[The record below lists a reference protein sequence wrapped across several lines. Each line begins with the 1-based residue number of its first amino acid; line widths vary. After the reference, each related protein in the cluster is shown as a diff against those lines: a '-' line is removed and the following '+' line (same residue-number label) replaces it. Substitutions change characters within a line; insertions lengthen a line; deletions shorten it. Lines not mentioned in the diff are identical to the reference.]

1 MPRNTII
8 GASHFRAY
16 QSVKMAP
23 EQTTKTDI
31 LIVGA
36 GASGAAAAWRLAS
49 AGFRVVCLE
58 QGGWH
63 GTEDSPT
70 TSVDWEL
77 KRRTAW
83 SFDPNK
89 RALDED
95 YPVNCKESDVTPF
108 MFNAVGGSTVIWTA
122 HAPRMHPSDFRVK
135 SLDGAADDWPLTYDE
150 LEHYYDLNDEI
161 VGCCGIAGDPAN
173 PPRKPRPMPP
183 LPLGLDG
190 ERVAR
195 AFDRLGWHW
204 WPADSYVNTTP
215 YKQGREACNYCGP
228 LNLGCVRKAK
238 ARADITYWPLALE
251 LGVELRTRSRVYEI
265 TSGPDGRVTGASYFD
280 GRGVAR
286 HQPAR
291 AVIAACNG
299 IGTPRLLLLSRSDSH
314 TAGLANGS
322 GQVGKNLMFH
332 VIAHVTA
339 VFDEDLKS
347 YRGPGANILLSH
359 EFYETAPRRDYVRG
373 YQLQM
378 VRGSGPASTAVGR
391 MMPAVPWGEGHHNS
405 FAARFGKTATFA
417 VTAEDLP
424 EETNMVDLDPELTDG
439 SSIPAPRVRYRIG
452 ENTRR
457 ILDHGIGS
465 ARRVFAEVGAKHVE
479 TMPLAPADGVHLLGT
494 ARMGDDPGT
503 SVVDRWGQAH
513 DADNLFVIDGSV
525 FVTSGAVN
533 PTPTIQAIALR
544 TADYIILERQD
555 FRGG

>member
-1 MPRNTII
+1 M
-8 GASHFRAY
+8 
-16 QSVKMAP
+16 KMAP
-23 EQTTKTDI
+23 EQTTETDI
-31 LIVGA
+31 LIIGA

-49 AGFRVVCLE
+49 AGFKVVCIE

-63 GTEDSPT
+63 GPEDSPT
-70 TSVDWEL
+70 TLVDWEL
-77 KRRTAW
+77 QRRTVW
-83 SFDPNK
+83 NFDPNK

-95 YPVNCKESDVTPF
+95 YPVNCEESDVTPF

-150 LEHYYDLNDEI
+150 LEHYYDLNDEM

-190 ERVAR
+190 EHIAR
-195 AFDRLGWHW
+195 AFDRLGWQW

-251 LGVELRTRSRVYEI
+251 LGVELRTWSRVYEI

-314 TAGLANGS
+314 PTGLANGS

-339 VFDEDLKS
+339 VFDEDLMS

-391 MMPAVPWGEGHHNS
+391 MMPVVPWGEGHHNS
-405 FAARFGKTATFA
+405 FAARFGKTTAFA

-439 SSIPAPRVRYRIG
+439 SGIPAPRVRYRIG

-465 ARRVFAEVGAKHVE
+465 AKRVFEEAGAKETV

-494 ARMGDDPGT
+494 ARMGDDSAT

-544 TADYIILERQD
+544 TADYITRERQD
-555 FRGG
+555 LRDG

>member
-1 MPRNTII
+1 MRGKTTI
-8 GASHFRAY
+8 GASHFRAD
-16 QSVKMAP
+16 QSVKMAT
-23 EQTTKTDI
+23 EQTTETDI
-31 LIVGA
+31 LIIGA
-36 GASGAAAAWRLAS
+36 GASGAAAAWRLAG

-63 GTEDSPT
+63 GPEVSPT

-89 RALDED
+89 RALEED

-190 ERVAR
+190 EHVAR

-215 YKQGREACNYCGP
+215 YRQGREACNYCGP

-238 ARADITYWPLALE
+238 ARADITYWPLAVE

-280 GRGVAR
+280 DRGVAR

-314 TAGLANGS
+314 PAGLANGS

-359 EFYETAPRRDYVRG
+359 EFYETGPRRDYVRG

-391 MMPAVPWGEGHHNS
+391 MMQAVPWGKQHHDL
-405 FAARFGKTATFA
+405 FAARFGRTTAFA

-439 SSIPAPRVRYRIG
+439 SGIPAPRVRYRIG

-465 ARRVFAEVGAKHVE
+465 AKRVFEEAGAKETV

-544 TADYIILERQD
+544 TADYITRERQD
-555 FRGG
+555 LRGG

>member
-1 MPRNTII
+1 MRRQPII
-8 GASHFRAY
+8 GTSHFRAD
-16 QSVKMAP
+16 QSVNMAP
-23 EQTTKTDI
+23 EQTTETDI

-36 GASGAAAAWRLAS
+36 GASAAAAAWRLAS

-63 GTEDSPT
+63 GQEDSPT

-77 KRRTAW
+77 KRRTDW
-83 SFDPNK
+83 NFDPNK

-95 YPVNCKESDVTPF
+95 YPVNSEESDVTPF

-150 LEHYYDLNDEI
+150 LVPYYDLNDEI

-183 LPLGLDG
+183 LSLGLDG
-190 ERVAR
+190 EHVAR

-215 YKQGREACNYCGP
+215 YRQGREACNYCGP
-228 LNLGCVRKAK
+228 LNLGCVRRAK
-238 ARADITYWPLALE
+238 ARADITYWPLAVE

-439 SSIPAPRVRYRIG
+439 SGIPAPRVRYRIG

-465 ARRVFAEVGAKHVE
+465 AKRVFAEAGAKYVE

-494 ARMGDDPGT
+494 ARMGDDPRT

-544 TADYIILERQD
+544 TADYITRERQD
-555 FRGG
+555 LRGG

>member
-1 MPRNTII
+1 MRRKTII
-8 GASHFRAY
+8 GASHFRAD

-23 EQTTKTDI
+23 EQTTETDI
-31 LIVGA
+31 LLIGA

-58 QGGWH
+58 QGGWY
-63 GTEDSPT
+63 GPEDSPT

-89 RALDED
+89 RALEED
-95 YPVNCKESDVTPF
+95 YPVNCEDSDVTPF

-150 LEHYYDLNDEI
+150 LAPYYDLNDEM

-190 ERVAR
+190 EHVAR

-215 YKQGREACNYCGP
+215 YRQGREACNYCGP

-251 LGVELRTRSRVYEI
+251 LGVELRTRSRVHEI

-391 MMPAVPWGEGHHNS
+391 MMQAVPWGNQHHDL
-405 FAARFGKTATFA
+405 FAARFGRTTAFA

-439 SSIPAPRVRYRIG
+439 SGIPAPRVRYRIG

-465 ARRVFAEVGAKHVE
+465 AKRVFAEAGAKYVE

-494 ARMGDDPGT
+494 ARMGDDSAT

-544 TADYIILERQD
+544 TADYIARERQD
-555 FRGG
+555 LRGG

>member
-1 MPRNTII
+1 
-8 GASHFRAY
+8 
-16 QSVKMAP
+16 MAP
-23 EQTTKTDI
+23 EQTSETDI
-31 LIVGA
+31 LVIGA
-36 GASGAAAAWRLAS
+36 GASGAAAAWRLAN

-63 GTEDSPT
+63 GPENSPT
-70 TSVDWEL
+70 TRADWEFQ
-77 KRRTAW
+77 RRTAW
-83 SFDPNK
+83 NFDPNK
-89 RALDED
+89 RALPED
-95 YPVNCKESDVTPF
+95 YPVNCDESDVTPF

-135 SLDGAADDWPLTYDE
+135 SLDGVADDWPLTYDE
-150 LEHYYDLNDEI
+150 LEPYYDLNDEM

-173 PPRKPRPMPP
+173 PPRNPRPMPP

-215 YKQGREACNYCGP
+215 FGQGREACNYCGP
-228 LNLGCVRKAK
+228 LNLGCVRMAK
-238 ARADITYWPLALE
+238 ARADITYWPLALD
-251 LGVELRTRSRVYEI
+251 LGVELRTRSRVHKI

-280 GRGVAR
+280 ERGVAR

-291 AVIAACNG
+291 AVILACNG
-299 IGTPRLLLLSRSDSH
+299 IGTPRLLLLSSSDRH
-314 TAGLANGS
+314 PNGLANVS
-322 GQVGKNLMFH
+322 GTVGKNLMFH

-339 VFDEDLKS
+339 SFDEDLKS

-359 EFYETAPRRDYVRG
+359 EFYETDPLLDYVRG

-391 MMPAVPWGEGHHNS
+391 MMQPVPWGKSHHES

-424 EETNMVDLDPELTDG
+424 EESNTVDLDPYLTD
-439 SSIPAPRVRYRIG
+439 SSGIPAPRVRYRIG

-457 ILDHGIGS
+457 ILDHGLRS
-465 ARRVFAEVGAKHVE
+465 AKRVFAEAGAVHVE
-479 TMPLAPADGVHLLGT
+479 TMSLAPADGVHLLGT
-494 ARMGDDPGT
+494 ARMGVDPGT
-503 SVVDRWGQAH
+503 SVVDRWGQGH

-533 PTPTIQAIALR
+533 PTPTIQALALR
-544 TADYIILERQD
+544 SADYIARERQD
-555 FRGG
+555 LRRG

>member
-1 MPRNTII
+1 M
-8 GASHFRAY
+8 
-16 QSVKMAP
+16 
-23 EQTTKTDI
+23 
-31 LIVGA
+31 
-36 GASGAAAAWRLAS
+36 
-49 AGFRVVCLE
+49 
-58 QGGWH
+58 
-63 GTEDSPT
+63 
-70 TSVDWEL
+70 
-77 KRRTAW
+77 
-83 SFDPNK
+83 
-89 RALDED
+89 
-95 YPVNCKESDVTPF
+95 
-108 MFNAVGGSTVIWTA
+108 
-122 HAPRMHPSDFRVK
+122 
-135 SLDGAADDWPLTYDE
+135 
-150 LEHYYDLNDEI
+150 
-161 VGCCGIAGDPAN
+161 
-173 PPRKPRPMPP
+173 
-183 LPLGLDG
+183 
-190 ERVAR
+190 
-195 AFDRLGWHW
+195 
-204 WPADSYVNTTP
+204 NTTP
-215 YKQGREACNYCGP
+215 YRQGREACNYCGP

-314 TAGLANGS
+314 PAGLANGS

-391 MMPAVPWGEGHHNS
+391 MMQAVPWGKQHHDL
-405 FAARFGKTATFA
+405 FAARFGRTTAFA

-439 SSIPAPRVRYRIG
+439 SGIPAPRVRYRIG

-465 ARRVFAEVGAKHVE
+465 AKRVFEEAGAKETV

-494 ARMGDDPGT
+494 ARMGDDSAT

-533 PTPTIQAIALR
+533 PTPTIQALALR
-544 TADYIILERQD
+544 TADYITLERQD
-555 FRGG
+555 LRGG

>member
-1 MPRNTII
+1 MRSQPTI
-8 GASHFRAY
+8 GASHFRAD

-23 EQTTKTDI
+23 EQTTETDI
-31 LIVGA
+31 LIIGA

-63 GTEDSPT
+63 GQEDSPT

-77 KRRTAW
+77 QRRTDW
-83 SFDPNK
+83 NFDPNK

-95 YPVNCKESDVTPF
+95 YPVNSEESDVTPF

-190 ERVAR
+190 EHVAR

-238 ARADITYWPLALE
+238 ARADITYWPLALG

-280 GRGVAR
+280 DRGVAR

-391 MMPAVPWGEGHHNS
+391 MMQAVPWGKQHHDL
-405 FAARFGKTATFA
+405 FAARFGRTTAFA

-439 SSIPAPRVRYRIG
+439 SGIPAPRVRYRIG

-465 ARRVFAEVGAKHVE
+465 AKRVFAEAGAKHVE

-544 TADYIILERQD
+544 TADYITRERQD
-555 FRGG
+555 LRGG

>member
-1 MPRNTII
+1 
-8 GASHFRAY
+8 
-16 QSVKMAP
+16 MAP
-23 EQTTKTDI
+23 EQTTETDI
-31 LIVGA
+31 LIIGA

-63 GTEDSPT
+63 GQEDSPT

-77 KRRTAW
+77 KRRTDW
-83 SFDPNK
+83 NFDPNK

-95 YPVNCKESDVTPF
+95 YPVNCEDSDVTPF

-150 LEHYYDLNDEI
+150 LEHYYDLNDEM

-190 ERVAR
+190 EHVAR

-215 YKQGREACNYCGP
+215 YRQGREACNYCGP

-238 ARADITYWPLALE
+238 ARADITYWPLAVE
-251 LGVELRTRSRVYEI
+251 LGVELRTRNRVYEI

-391 MMPAVPWGEGHHNS
+391 MMQAVPWGKQHHDL
-405 FAARFGKTATFA
+405 FAARFGRTTAFA

-439 SSIPAPRVRYRIG
+439 SGIPAPRVRYRIG

-465 ARRVFAEVGAKHVE
+465 AKRVFAEAGAKHVE

-544 TADYIILERQD
+544 TADYIARERPD
-555 FRGG
+555 LRGG

>member
-1 MPRNTII
+1 M
-8 GASHFRAY
+8 
-16 QSVKMAP
+16 
-23 EQTTKTDI
+23 
-31 LIVGA
+31 
-36 GASGAAAAWRLAS
+36 
-49 AGFRVVCLE
+49 
-58 QGGWH
+58 
-63 GTEDSPT
+63 
-70 TSVDWEL
+70 
-77 KRRTAW
+77 
-83 SFDPNK
+83 
-89 RALDED
+89 
-95 YPVNCKESDVTPF
+95 
-108 MFNAVGGSTVIWTA
+108 
-122 HAPRMHPSDFRVK
+122 
-135 SLDGAADDWPLTYDE
+135 
-150 LEHYYDLNDEI
+150 
-161 VGCCGIAGDPAN
+161 
-173 PPRKPRPMPP
+173 
-183 LPLGLDG
+183 
-190 ERVAR
+190 AR

-314 TAGLANGS
+314 PAGLANGS

-391 MMPAVPWGEGHHNS
+391 MMQAVPWGKQHHDL
-405 FAARFGKTATFA
+405 FAARFGRTTAFA

-439 SSIPAPRVRYRIG
+439 SGIPAPRVRYRIG

-465 ARRVFAEVGAKHVE
+465 AKRVFAEAGAKHVE

-533 PTPTIQAIALR
+533 PTPHHPGYSAPDGRLHNPRAPGFEGWVIGDESAIMVRQMLVSSCMMQQRRQVFARHVARQPHTAMASSLTKCNLTTIVSCSSPKWHS
-544 TADYIILERQD
+544 TASLTID
-555 FRGG
+555 FRSTQSSPCVKMLWPRARASKPPSTASVTSKMISFGAPMFSPMLTALVIPCT

>member
-1 MPRNTII
+1 MD
-8 GASHFRAY
+8 
-16 QSVKMAP
+16 P
-23 EQTTKTDI
+23 EQTAETDI

-36 GASGAAAAWRLAS
+36 GAAGAAAAWRLAS
-49 AGFRVVCLE
+49 AGFRVMCLE
-58 QGGWH
+58 QGGWY
-63 GTEDSPT
+63 GPEVSST
-70 TSVDWEL
+70 TRADWEL
-77 KRRTAW
+77 QRRTAW
-83 SFDPNK
+83 NFDPNK

-95 YPVNCKESDVTPF
+95 YPVNCEESDVTPF

-135 SLDGAADDWPLTYDE
+135 TLDGVADDWPLTYDE
-150 LEHYYDLNDEI
+150 LEPYYDLNDEM

-173 PPRKPRPMPP
+173 PPRAPRPMPP

-190 ERVAR
+190 EHVAR

-204 WPADSYVNTTP
+204 WPADSYVNTQS
-215 YKQGREACNYCGP
+215 YRQGREACNYCGP
-228 LNLGCVRKAK
+228 LNLGCVRMAK

-251 LGVELRTRSRVYEI
+251 RGVELRTRSRVYEV
-265 TSGPDGRVTGASYFD
+265 TSGSDGRVTGASYFD
-280 GRGVAR
+280 SRGAAH

-291 AVIAACNG
+291 AVIVACNG
-299 IGTPRLLLLSRSDSH
+299 IGTPRLLLLSGSDNHPS
-314 TAGLANGS
+314 GLANGS
-322 GQVGKNLMFH
+322 GQLGKNLMFH

-339 VFDEDLKS
+339 VFEEDLKS

-359 EFYETAPRRDYVRG
+359 EFYETDPQRDYVRG

-391 MMPAVPWGEGHHNS
+391 MMQAVPWGMSHHES
-405 FAARFGKTATFA
+405 FTARFGKTSTFA

-439 SSIPAPRVRYRIG
+439 SGIPAPRVRYRIG

-457 ILDHGIGS
+457 MLVHGIRS
-465 ARRVFAEVGAKHVE
+465 ATQVFKEAGAIHVE

-494 ARMGDDPGT
+494 ARMGDDPET

-513 DADNLFVIDGSV
+513 DADNLFVIDGSA

-533 PTPTIQAIALR
+533 PTPTIQALSLR
-544 TADYIILERQD
+544 TADYIVRERKD
-555 FRGG
+555 LKGGQHV

>member
-1 MPRNTII
+1 MVPD
-8 GASHFRAY
+8 
-16 QSVKMAP
+16 
-23 EQTTKTDI
+23 QTSETDI
-31 LIVGA
+31 LVIGA

-63 GTEDSPT
+63 GPEISPT
-70 TSVDWEL
+70 TRDDWEL
-77 KRRTAW
+77 QRRTVW
-83 SFDPNK
+83 NFDPNK
-89 RALDED
+89 RTLSED
-95 YPVNCKESDVTPF
+95 YPVNCEESDVTPF

-135 SLDGAADDWPLTYDE
+135 SLDGVADDWPLSYDE
-150 LEHYYDLNDEI
+150 LAPYYDLNDEM
-161 VGCCGIAGDPAN
+161 VGCCGISGDPAN
-173 PPRKPRPMPP
+173 PPRNPRLMPP
-183 LPLGLDG
+183 LPLGHDG

-215 YKQGREACNYCGP
+215 YRQGREACNYCGP
-228 LNLGCVRKAK
+228 LNLGCVRMAK

-265 TSGPDGRVTGASYFD
+265 NAGSDGRVTGASYFD

-291 AVIAACNG
+291 AVIVACNG
-299 IGTPRLLLLSRSDSH
+299 IGTPRLLRLSRSDRH
-314 TAGLANGS
+314 PNGLANMS
-322 GQVGKNLMFH
+322 GTVGKNLMYH

-339 VFDEDLKS
+339 AFDEDLES

-359 EFYETAPRRDYVRG
+359 EFYETDPRLDYVRG

-391 MMPAVPWGEGHHNS
+391 MMLPVPWGAGHHES
-405 FAARFGKTATFA
+405 FAGRFGRTATFA

-424 EETNMVDLDPELTDG
+424 EESNTVDLDPDLTD
-439 SSIPAPRVRYRIG
+439 SSGIPAPRVRYRIG

-457 ILDHGIGS
+457 ILDHGIRS
-465 ARRVFAEVGAKHVE
+465 AKRVFAEAGAIHVE
-479 TMPLAPADGVHLLGT
+479 TMPLTPADGVHLLGT
-494 ARMGDDPGT
+494 ARMGDDPGA
-503 SVVDRWGQAH
+503 SVVNRWGQAH

-533 PTPTIQAIALR
+533 PTPTIQALALR
-544 TADYIILERQD
+544 TADYIIRHRKDLM
-555 FRGG
+555 GGQSG

>member
-1 MPRNTII
+1 MRSQPTI
-8 GASHFRAY
+8 GASHFRAD
-16 QSVKMAP
+16 QNVKMAP
-23 EQTTKTDI
+23 EKTTETDI
-31 LIVGA
+31 LIIGA

-63 GTEDSPT
+63 GPEDSPT

-77 KRRTAW
+77 KRRTDW
-83 SFDPNK
+83 NFDPNK

-150 LEHYYDLNDEI
+150 LEPYYDLNDEI

-190 ERVAR
+190 EHVAR

-215 YKQGREACNYCGP
+215 YRQGREACNYCGP

-238 ARADITYWPLALE
+238 ARADITYWPLAI
-251 LGVELRTRSRVYEI
+251 GVGRRVAHAEPGLRDYVRARRPCYRRIVFRRPRRRS
-265 TSGPDGRVTGASYFD
+265 TPAGARGY
-280 GRGVAR
+280 RGVQRNRNAEV
-286 HQPAR
+286 A
-291 AVIAACNG
+291 AVIT
-299 IGTPRLLLLSRSDSH
+299 IGQSPGR
-314 TAGLANGS
+314 LANGS
-322 GQVGKNLMFH
+322 EQVGKNLMFH

-339 VFDEDLKS
+339 VFNEDLKS

-391 MMPAVPWGEGHHNS
+391 MMQAVPWGKQHHDL
-405 FAARFGKTATFA
+405 FAARFGRTTAFA

-439 SSIPAPRVRYRIG
+439 SGIPAPRVRYRIG

-465 ARRVFAEVGAKHVE
+465 AKRVFAEAGAKHVE

-494 ARMGDDPGT
+494 ARMGDDSAT

-544 TADYIILERQD
+544 TADYITRERQD
-555 FRGG
+555 LRGG

>member
-1 MPRNTII
+1 M
-8 GASHFRAY
+8 
-16 QSVKMAP
+16 KMAP
-23 EQTTKTDI
+23 EQTTETDI
-31 LIVGA
+31 LIIGA

-63 GTEDSPT
+63 GPEVSPT
-70 TSVDWEL
+70 TRVDWEL
-77 KRRTAW
+77 KRRTDW
-83 SFDPNK
+83 NFDPNK
-89 RALDED
+89 RALVED
-95 YPVNCKESDVTPF
+95 YPVNSEESDVTPF

-204 WPADSYVNTTP
+204 WPADSYVNTQP
-215 YKQGREACNYCGP
+215 YRQGREACNYCGP
-228 LNLGCVRKAK
+228 LNLGCVRNAK

-280 GRGVAR
+280 DRGVAR

-314 TAGLANGS
+314 PAGLANGS

-391 MMPAVPWGEGHHNS
+391 MMQAVPWGEGHHDS
-405 FAARFGKTATFA
+405 FAARFGRTVTFA

-424 EETNMVDLDPELTDG
+424 EETNMVDLDPELTDRSG
-439 SSIPAPRVRYRIG
+439 IPAPRVRYRIG

-465 ARRVFAEVGAKHVE
+465 ARRVFAESGAKEKV

-494 ARMGDDPGT
+494 ARMGDDPAT

-513 DADNLFVIDGSV
+513 NADNLFVIDGSV

-544 TADYIILERQD
+544 TADYIARERRD
-555 FRGG
+555 LRGG

>member
-1 MPRNTII
+1 MPRKTII
-8 GASHFRAY
+8 GASHFRVD
-16 QSVKMAP
+16 QSVDMPP
-23 EQTTKTDI
+23 EQTTETDI

-63 GTEDSPT
+63 GPEDSPT

-89 RALDED
+89 RALEED
-95 YPVNCKESDVTPF
+95 YPVNCEESDVTPF

-150 LEHYYDLNDEI
+150 LVPYYDLNDEM

-173 PPRKPRPMPP
+173 PQRKPRPMPP

-190 ERVAR
+190 EHVAR

-204 WPADSYVNTTP
+204 WPADSYVNTQP
-215 YKQGREACNYCGP
+215 YRQEREACNYCGP

-238 ARADITYWPLALE
+238 ARADITYWPLAVE

-280 GRGVAR
+280 DRGVAR

-299 IGTPRLLLLSRSDSH
+299 IGTPRLLLLSESDSH
-314 TAGLANGS
+314 PSGLANKS

-339 VFDEDLKS
+339 VFDEDLES

-359 EFYETAPRRDYVRG
+359 EFYETDPRHDYVRG

-391 MMPAVPWGEGHHNS
+391 MMQAVTWGKGHHES
-405 FAARFGKTATFA
+405 FDSRFGKTATFA

-439 SSIPAPRVRYRIG
+439 SGIPAPRVQVSNRREHEAHTGPRYRKREAG
-452 ENTRR
+452 
-457 ILDHGIGS
+457 
-465 ARRVFAEVGAKHVE
+465 
-479 TMPLAPADGVHLLGT
+479 
-494 ARMGDDPGT
+494 
-503 SVVDRWGQAH
+503 
-513 DADNLFVIDGSV
+513 
-525 FVTSGAVN
+525 
-533 PTPTIQAIALR
+533 
-544 TADYIILERQD
+544 
-555 FRGG
+555 FRGGWVPITWRRCRLRRRTGCTCSARPAWATIPGRRSWTGGVRRTTPTTCSSSTAAYLSHPAQ

>member
-1 MPRNTII
+1 
-8 GASHFRAY
+8 
-16 QSVKMAP
+16 MAP
-23 EQTTKTDI
+23 DQTSETDI
-31 LIVGA
+31 LVIGA

-49 AGFRVVCLE
+49 AGFGVVCLE

-63 GTEDSPT
+63 GPEISPT
-70 TSVDWEL
+70 TRDDWEL
-77 KRRTAW
+77 QRRTVW
-83 SFDPNK
+83 NFDPNK
-89 RALDED
+89 RTLSED
-95 YPVNCKESDVTPF
+95 YPVNCEDSDVTPF

-135 SLDGAADDWPLTYDE
+135 SLDGVADDWPLAYDE
-150 LEHYYDLNDEI
+150 LAPYYDLNDEM
-161 VGCCGIAGDPAN
+161 VGCCGISGDPAN
-173 PPRKPRPMPP
+173 PPRNPRPMPP
-183 LPLGLDG
+183 LPLGHDG

-204 WPADSYVNTTP
+204 WPADSYVNTAP
-215 YKQGREACNYCGP
+215 YRQGRDACNYCGP
-228 LNLGCVRKAK
+228 LNLGCVRMAK

-265 TSGPDGRVTGASYFD
+265 NTGSDGRVTGASYFD
-280 GRGVAR
+280 SRGVAR

-291 AVIAACNG
+291 AVIVACNG
-299 IGTPRLLLLSRSDSH
+299 IGTPRLLRLSSSDRHPS
-314 TAGLANGS
+314 GLANTS
-322 GQVGKNLMFH
+322 GAVGKNLMFH

-339 VFDEDLKS
+339 SFEEDLES

-359 EFYETAPRRDYVRG
+359 EFYETDPRLDYVRG

-391 MMPAVPWGEGHHNS
+391 MMQPVPWGKGHHES
-405 FAARFGKTATFA
+405 FASRFGRTATFA

-424 EETNMVDLDPELTDG
+424 EESNTVDLDPDMTD
-439 SSIPAPRVRYRIG
+439 SSGIQAPRVRYRIG

-457 ILDHGIGS
+457 ILDHGIRS
-465 ARRVFAEVGAKHVE
+465 AKRVFAEAGAIHVE
-479 TMPLAPADGVHLLGT
+479 TMPLTPADGVHLLGT
-494 ARMGDDPGT
+494 ARMGDDPGA

-533 PTPTIQAIALR
+533 PTPTIQALALR
-544 TADYIILERQD
+544 TADYIIRHRKDLM
-555 FRGG
+555 GGQQG

>member
-1 MPRNTII
+1 MRRKTII
-8 GASHFRAY
+8 GASHFRAD
-16 QSVKMAP
+16 QNVKMAP
-23 EQTTKTDI
+23 EKTTETDI
-31 LIVGA
+31 LIIGA

-63 GTEDSPT
+63 GPEDSPT
-70 TSVDWEL
+70 TRVDWEL
-77 KRRTAW
+77 KRRTDW
-83 SFDPNK
+83 NFDPNK

-95 YPVNCKESDVTPF
+95 YPVNSGESDVTPF

-150 LEHYYDLNDEI
+150 LEHYYDLNDEM

-190 ERVAR
+190 EHVAR

-215 YKQGREACNYCGP
+215 YRQGREACNYCGP

-291 AVIAACNG
+291 AVIVACNG

-314 TAGLANGS
+314 PAGLANGS

-339 VFDEDLKS
+339 VFNEDLKS

-391 MMPAVPWGEGHHNS
+391 MMQAVPWGKQHHDL
-405 FAARFGKTATFA
+405 FAARFGRTTAFA

-439 SSIPAPRVRYRIG
+439 SGIPAPRVRYRIG

-465 ARRVFAEVGAKHVE
+465 AKRVFEEAGAKETV

-494 ARMGDDPGT
+494 ARMGDDSAT

-533 PTPTIQAIALR
+533 PTPTIQALALR
-544 TADYIILERQD
+544 TADYITLERQD
-555 FRGG
+555 LRGG